1 MIKLIYS
8 SFFMACIFLSSF
20 LWAEGNNFIAT
31 NNARVQL
38 LNKVTGKTMQVTISK
53 NKAYRFDQNL
63 QVILRQCYKSAE
75 NDKRENEAFLQVV
88 RLVYEKENDTVFS
101 SFNEKIPMPKE
112 IIPPSSAGSVNHII
126 FSGWMFS
133 SSPSISLLEDKIYS
147 VSLLQ
152 CK

>member
-1 MIKLIYS
+1 MVKLIYS
-8 SFFMACIFLSSF
+8 SICIAFMFVSSF
-20 LWAEGNNFIAT
+20 LYAESNFIAT

-38 LNKVTGKTMQVTISK
+38 LNKVTGKTIQVTLSK
-53 NKAYRFDQNL
+53 NKTYRFDQNL
-63 QVILRQCYKSAE
+63 QVILRQCYKSAQ

-101 SFNEKIPMPKE
+101 SFNEKIPIPAE
-112 IIPPSSAGSVNHII
+112 IIPPSPNSNAVNHVI